1 MKYVWVVMAAFF
13 FGLGAGLLLCNST
26 ISHLRRR
33 LRALRLNGDQGKKTE
48 TMKKV
53 VWICLGNGFAW
64 IWCSYVLAYLGREQ
78 IAETLSSVAVK
89 EIIGVVLAYAI
100 NHWPDKPDPIAPA
113 AEEETADQPSNDL

>member
-33 LRALRLNGDQGKKTE
+33 LRAIRLNGDQGKKTE

-100 NHWPDKPDPIAPA
+100 KSVLENLSKNNHWPGSGLSG
-113 AEEETADQPSNDL
+113 Q

>member
-89 EIIGVVLAYAI
+89 EIIGCLLYTS
-100 NHWPDKPDPIAPA
+100 DA
-113 AEEETADQPSNDL
+113 ADD

>member
-26 ISHLRRR
+26 ISHLHRR

-64 IWCSYVLAYLGREQ
+64 IWCRDGSR
-78 IAETLSSVAVK
+78 SRK
-89 EIIGVVLAYAI
+89 RCRR
-100 NHWPDKPDPIAPA
+100 WP
-113 AEEETADQPSNDL
+113 

>member
-48 TMKKV
+48 TMKK
-53 VWICLGNGFAW
+53 GSGYAW
-64 IWCSYVLAYLGREQ
+64 
-78 IAETLSSVAVK
+78 ETGLRGYGAAMSSPTWDGSRSRK
-89 EIIGVVLAYAI
+89 RCRR
-100 NHWPDKPDPIAPA
+100 WP
-113 AEEETADQPSNDL
+113 

>member
-53 VWICLGNGFAW
+53 VLRGYGA
-64 IWCSYVLAYLGREQ
+64 AM
-78 IAETLSSVAVK
+78 SSPTWDGSRSRK
-89 EIIGVVLAYAI
+89 RCRR
-100 NHWPDKPDPIAPA
+100 WP
-113 AEEETADQPSNDL
+113 

>member
-26 ISHLRRR
+26 INHLRRR

-53 VWICLGNGFAW
+53 VCVDMVQLCPRLPGTGADRGNAVVG
-64 IWCSYVLAYLGREQ
+64 GREGDHRRGAGIRHQ
-78 IAETLSSVAVK
+78 IRPGKPEQEQS
-89 EIIGVVLAYAI
+89 LAG
-100 NHWPDKPDPIAPA
+100 
-113 AEEETADQPSNDL
+113 

>member
-53 VWICLGNGFAW
+53 VWDMPGKRVCVDMVQLCPRLPGTGADRGNAVVG
-64 IWCSYVLAYLGREQ
+64 GREGDHRRGAGIRHQ
-78 IAETLSSVAVK
+78 IRPGKPEQEQS
-89 EIIGVVLAYAI
+89 LAG
-100 NHWPDKPDPIAPA
+100 
-113 AEEETADQPSNDL
+113 